1 MAPGVVSVE
10 SHVENRPV
18 KQSETGDDRRVDRPH
33 PKQIGRRDAQDVA
46 EQKAHKV
53 RCVTRGQIYE
63 DDAQSHAERPDQ
75 SDGRVFADTLS
86 GGRRLDAQRRGDG
99 EKQRAGD
106 RIGAEVVGHADT
118 SERSV
123 RDAPAQEHQP
133 AAYDVCADKAAG
145 DTAQQTGERCVGEE
159 LVLENF

>member
-1 MAPGVVSVE
+1 MKMMPKAMPSDQISPMAE
-10 SHVENRPV
+10 SSRIRFPE
-18 KQSETGDDRRVDRPH
+18 
-33 PKQIGRRDAQDVA
+33 DVA
-46 EQKAHKV
+46 
-53 RCVTRGQIYE
+53 
-63 DDAQSHAERPDQ
+63 SMP
-75 SDGRVFADTLS
+75 S
-86 GGRRLDAQRRGDG
+86 
-99 EKQRAGD
+99 
-106 RIGAEVVGHADT
+106 AEVVGHADT

>member
-1 MAPGVVSVE
+1 MKMMPKAMPSDQISPMAE
-10 SHVENRPV
+10 SSRIRFPE
-18 KQSETGDDRRVDRPH
+18 
-33 PKQIGRRDAQDVA
+33 DVA
-46 EQKAHKV
+46 SMPSA
-53 RCVTRGQIYE
+53 
-63 DDAQSHAERPDQ
+63 
-75 SDGRVFADTLS
+75 
-86 GGRRLDAQRRGDG
+86 

>member
-1 MAPGVVSVE
+1 MKMMPKAMPSDQISPMAE
-10 SHVENRPV
+10 SSRIRFP
-18 KQSETGDDRRVDRPH
+18 
-33 PKQIGRRDAQDVA
+33 
-46 EQKAHKV
+46 
-53 RCVTRGQIYE
+53 E
-63 DDAQSHAERPDQ
+63 D
-75 SDGRVFADTLS
+75 G
-86 GGRRLDAQRRGDG
+86 RLDAQRRGDG

-123 RDAPAQEHQP
+123 RDASAQEHQP